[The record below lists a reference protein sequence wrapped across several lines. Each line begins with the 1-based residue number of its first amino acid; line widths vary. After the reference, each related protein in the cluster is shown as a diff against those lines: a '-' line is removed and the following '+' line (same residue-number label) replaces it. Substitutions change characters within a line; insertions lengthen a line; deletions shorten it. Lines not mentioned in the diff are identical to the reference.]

1 MLSLY
6 LKSDGAKLLKLVKT
20 TGESS
25 MNDTTLLRQDAR
37 VITLVGLAHGTSH
50 FYHVILAALIPWL
63 KPEFGLS
70 YSELG
75 LLMTI
80 FFVVSGVGQATAGFV
95 VDRFGARTVLFSG
108 IALLGVSAVMLS
120 SAHSY
125 VQLMMGAF
133 LAGCGNSVFH
143 PADYTLL
150 NQRVSKARL
159 AHGFSV
165 HGISGNIGWAMSP
178 LFLTFVASR
187 TDWRTA
193 LLCAALLPLAVL
205 ALLVANRH
213 ALRPQ
218 PAVVPLAGARA
229 DGAGEGAFD
238 FLKLKVVWLCFAFFL
253 ISAVALA
260 GVQTFAATSLVSLYG
275 MSLATATS
283 AYTCFMIASAAGMA
297 YGGFLGAG
305 TRNHDR
311 IIMIAFGTAA
321 VLALV
326 LAAAVV
332 PAWMA
337 VVLMGLIGLVT
348 GISGPSRDLMIRG
361 AAPANA
367 TGRVFGVVYS
377 GLDSGLALGPL
388 LFGALMDAHHPAGV
402 FVGIAIFQALV
413 ILTALGVGNNSRV
426 TAVPKTA

>member
-1 MLSLY
+1 
-6 LKSDGAKLLKLVKT
+6 
-20 TGESS
+20 
-25 MNDTTLLRQDAR
+25 MNDKSLFRQDAK
-37 VITLVGLAHGTSH
+37 VISLVGLAHGTSH

-63 KPEFGLS
+63 KPEFNLS
-70 YSELG
+70 YSQLG
-75 LLMTI
+75 LLMTV
-80 FFVVSGVGQATAGFV
+80 FFVVSGVGQAMAGFV
-95 VDRFGARTVLFSG
+95 VDRLGARTVLFSG
-108 IALLGVSAVMLS
+108 IALLGVSAVLLS

-125 VQLMMGAF
+125 LQLMLGA
-133 LAGCGNSVFH
+133 LVAGCGNCVFH

-178 LFLTFVASR
+178 LFLTFVAAR

-193 LLCAALLPLAVL
+193 LLSAALLPLAVL
-205 ALLVANRH
+205 ALMLWNRH
-213 ALRPQ
+213 ALRPEP
-218 PAVVPLAGARA
+218 PAAPVAGATKTVA
-229 DGAGEGAFD
+229 DSPFG
-238 FLKLKVVWLCFAFFL
+238 FLKLKVVWMCFAFFL

-275 MSLATATS
+275 MSLGWATS
-283 AYTCFMIASAAGMA
+283 AYTCYMMASAVGML

-305 TRNHDR
+305 SRNHDR

-321 VLALV
+321 LLALV

-348 GISGPSRDLMIRG
+348 GISGPSRDLMIRA

-388 LFGALMDAHHPAGV
+388 MFGALMDANHPAGV
-402 FVGIAIFQALV
+402 FIGIGIFQALV
-413 ILTALGVGNNSRV
+413 ILTAVGVGNNTRV
-426 TAVPKTA
+426 AAVPKTA

>member
-1 MLSLY
+1 
-6 LKSDGAKLLKLVKT
+6 
-20 TGESS
+20 
-25 MNDTTLLRQDAR
+25 MNDTSLLRQDAR
-37 VITLVGLAHGTSH
+37 IIGLVGLAHGTSH

-63 KPEFGLS
+63 KPEFQLS
-70 YSELG
+70 YAELG
-75 LLMTI
+75 LLMTV
-80 FFVVSGVGQATAGFV
+80 FFTVSGVGQAMAGFV
-95 VDRFGARTVLFSG
+95 VDRYSARTVLFGG
-108 IALLGVSAVMLS
+108 IALLGLSAVMLS

-125 VQLMMGAF
+125 AQLMLGAF

-165 HGISGNIGWAMSP
+165 HGISGNIGWALSP

-193 LLCAALLPLAVL
+193 LLSAALLPLAVL
-205 ALLVANRH
+205 ALLVWNRH
-213 ALRPQ
+213 ALRPE
-218 PAVVPLAGARA
+218 PAPVPTAAAAAAAAGKG
-229 DGAGEGAFD
+229 GALG
-238 FLKLKVVWLCFAFFL
+238 FLRLQVVWMCFAFFL

-260 GVQTFAATSLVSLYG
+260 GIQSFAATSLVSLYG
-275 MSLATATS
+275 MSLAWATT
-283 AYTCFMIASAAGMA
+283 AYTAYMIASAVGML

-305 TRNHDR
+305 SRHHDR
-311 IIMIAFGTAA
+311 IIMLAFGSAA
-321 VLALV
+321 LMALL

-337 VVLMGLIGLVT
+337 VVLMGAIGLVT
-348 GISGPSRDLMIRG
+348 GISGPSRDLLIRG

-388 LFGALMDAHHPAGV
+388 LFGALMDANHPSGV
-402 FVGIAIFQALV
+402 FIGIAVFQALV
-413 ILTALGVGNNSRV
+413 ILTTLGVGSKTRV
-426 TAVPKTA
+426 VAVPKTA

>member
-1 MLSLY
+1 M
-6 LKSDGAKLLKLVKT
+6 
-20 TGESS
+20 SS
-25 MNDTTLLRQDAR
+25 MNDKTLWRQDAR

-70 YSELG
+70 YSQLG
-75 LLMTI
+75 LLMTV
-80 FFVVSGVGQATAGFV
+80 FFVVSGVGQAMAGFV
-95 VDRFGARTVLFSG
+95 VDRLGARTVLFSG
-108 IALLGVSAVMLS
+108 IALLGLSALMLS

-125 VQLMMGAF
+125 AQLMLGAL

-165 HGISGNIGWAMSP
+165 HGISGNIGWALSP
-178 LFLTFVASR
+178 LFLTFVAGR

-193 LLCAALLPLAVL
+193 LLCASLLPLTVL
-205 ALLVANRH
+205 ALLVWNRH
-213 ALRPQ
+213 ALRPE
-218 PAVVPLAGARA
+218 PAAIPVAGAEAAAGA
-229 DGAGEGAFD
+229 DASAFG

-260 GVQTFAATSLVSLYG
+260 GIQTFAATSLVSLYG
-275 MSLATATS
+275 MSLSTATAS
-283 AYTCFMIASAAGMA
+283 YTCFMFASAAGMA

-305 TRNHDR
+305 SRNHDR
-311 IIMIAFGTAA
+311 IIMLAFGSAA
-321 VLALV
+321 LLSLV

-348 GISGPSRDLMIRG
+348 GISGPSRDLMIRA

-388 LFGALMDAHHPAGV
+388 LFGALMDANHPAGV
-402 FVGIAIFQALV
+402 FVFIGVFQALV
-413 ILTALGVGNNSRV
+413 ILTALGVGSKTRV
-426 TAVPKTA
+426 TVAPKTA

>member
-1 MLSLY
+1 MT
-6 LKSDGAKLLKLVKT
+6 D
-20 TGESS
+20 
-25 MNDTTLLRQDAR
+25 NTLLRQDAR

-50 FYHVILAALIPWL
+50 FYHLILAALIPWL

-75 LLMTI
+75 LLMTV
-80 FFVVSGVGQATAGFV
+80 FFVVSGVGQAMAGFV
-95 VDRFGARTVLFSG
+95 VDRFGARAVLFSG
-108 IALLGVSAVMLS
+108 IGLLGLSAVLLS

-125 VQLMMGAF
+125 VQLMLGAF

-165 HGISGNIGWAMSP
+165 HGISGNIGWALSP
-178 LFLTFVASR
+178 LFLTFVAGRSG
-187 TDWRTA
+187 WRVA
-193 LLCAALLPLAVL
+193 LLAASTVALAVL
-205 ALLVANRH
+205 VLLVLNRH
-213 ALRPQ
+213 ALRPDPIAVT
-218 PAVVPLAGARA
+218 PAPGNSGKSGGAP
-229 DGAGEGAFD
+229 DGGAFG
-238 FLKLKVVWLCFAFFL
+238 FLRLKVVWLCFAFFL
-253 ISAVALA
+253 ISAIALA
-260 GVQTFAATSLVSLYG
+260 GIQTFAATSLVSLYG

-283 AYTCFMIASAAGMA
+283 AYTCYMFASALGMV

-305 TRNHDR
+305 SRNHDR
-311 IIMIAFGTAA
+311 IIMIAFGVAA
-321 VLALV
+321 LLALV
-326 LAAAVV
+326 VAAAVV

-348 GISGPSRDLMIRG
+348 GISGPSRDLMIRS

-377 GLDSGLALGPL
+377 GLDSGLALGAI
-388 LFGALMDAHHPAGV
+388 LFGVLMDAQQPAGV
-402 FVGIAIFQALV
+402 FIVIGIFQALV
-413 ILTALGVGNNSRV
+413 ILTALGVGNNRRV
-426 TAVPKTA
+426 AAVPETA

>member
-1 MLSLY
+1 VFFFKLESGMEG
-6 LKSDGAKLLKLVKT
+6 KS
-20 TGESS
+20 
-25 MNDTTLLRQDAR
+25 LLRQDAR
-37 VITLVGLAHGTSH
+37 VIGLVGLAHGTSH

-63 KPEFGLS
+63 KPEFHLS

-75 LLMTI
+75 LLMTV
-80 FFVVSGVGQATAGFV
+80 FFVVSGVGQALAGFV
-95 VDRFGARTVLFSG
+95 VERFSARAVLFGG
-108 IALLGVSAVMLS
+108 IALLGLSAVLLS

-125 VQLMMGAF
+125 AQLMLGAL

-165 HGISGNIGWAMSP
+165 HGISGNIGWAASP
-178 LFLTFVASR
+178 LFLTYVAGR

-193 LLCAALLPLAVL
+193 LLCAALLPLGVL
-205 ALLVANRH
+205 ALLVWNRH
-213 ALRPQ
+213 ALRPE
-218 PAVVPLAGARA
+218 PAPAAAGPQSGARGDA
-229 DGAGEGAFD
+229 AGGALG
-238 FLKLKVVWLCFAFFL
+238 FLRLQVVWMCFAFFL

-260 GVQTFAATSLVSLYG
+260 GIQTFAATSLVSLYG
-275 MSLATATS
+275 MSLAWATA
-283 AYTCFMIASAAGMA
+283 AYTAYMVASACGML

-305 TRNHDR
+305 SRHHER
-311 IIMIAFGTAA
+311 IIIAAFACAA
-321 VLALV
+321 VLALI

-332 PAWMA
+332 PAWAAVALMA
-337 VVLMGLIGLVT
+337 LIGLVT

-388 LFGALMDAHHPAGV
+388 LFGALMDANHPAGV
-402 FVGIAIFQALV
+402 FIGIGVFQALV
-413 ILTALGVGNNSRV
+413 ILTTLGVGGKRRV
-426 TAVPKTA
+426 AAAPEPA

>member
-1 MLSLY
+1 
-6 LKSDGAKLLKLVKT
+6 
-20 TGESS
+20 
-25 MNDTTLLRQDAR
+25 MNDKTLWRQDAR

-70 YSELG
+70 YSQLG
-75 LLMTI
+75 LLMTV
-80 FFVVSGVGQATAGFV
+80 FFVVSGVGQAMAGFV
-95 VDRFGARTVLFSG
+95 VDRLGARTVLFSG

-125 VQLMMGAF
+125 PQLMLGAL

-165 HGISGNIGWAMSP
+165 HGISGNIGWALSP
-178 LFLTFVASR
+178 LFLTFVAGR

-193 LLCAALLPLAVL
+193 LLCAALLPLVVL
-205 ALLVANRH
+205 ALLVWNRH
-213 ALRPQ
+213 ALRPE
-218 PAVVPLAGARA
+218 PAAIPVVGASTPA
-229 DGAGEGAFD
+229 DADASAFG

-260 GVQTFAATSLVSLYG
+260 GIQTFAATSLVSLYG
-275 MSLATATS
+275 MSLGTATS
-283 AYTCFMIASAAGMA
+283 AYTCFMFASAAGMA

-305 TRNHDR
+305 SRNHDR
-311 IIMIAFGTAA
+311 IIMTAFGSAA
-321 VLALV
+321 LLSLV

-348 GISGPSRDLMIRG
+348 GISGPSRDLMIRA

-388 LFGALMDAHHPAGV
+388 LFGALMDANHPSGV
-402 FVGIAIFQALV
+402 FICIGIFQALV
-413 ILTALGVGNNSRV
+413 ILTAVGVGSNTRV
-426 TAVPKTA
+426 TATPKTA

>member
-1 MLSLY
+1 
-6 LKSDGAKLLKLVKT
+6 
-20 TGESS
+20 
-25 MNDTTLLRQDAR
+25 MNDKTLLRQDAR

-80 FFVVSGVGQATAGFV
+80 FFVVSGVGQAMAGFV
-95 VDRFGARTVLFSG
+95 VDRLGARTVLFSG
-108 IALLGVSAVMLS
+108 IALLGLSAVMLS

-125 VQLMMGAF
+125 AQLMLGAF
-133 LAGCGNSVFH
+133 LAGCGNCVFH

-165 HGISGNIGWAMSP
+165 HGISGNIGWALSP
-178 LFLTFVASR
+178 LFLTFVAGR
-187 TDWRTA
+187 TGWRTA
-193 LLCAALLPLAVL
+193 LLCAALLPLVVL
-205 ALLVANRH
+205 ALLVLNRR
-213 ALRPQ
+213 ALRPE
-218 PAVVPLAGARA
+218 PAAVPVAGKMA
-229 DGAGEGAFD
+229 EGSAFG
-238 FLKLKVVWLCFAFFL
+238 FLKLKVVWLCFAFFF

-260 GVQTFAATSLVSLYG
+260 GIQTFASTSLVSLYG

-283 AYTCFMIASAAGMA
+283 AYTCFMFASAAGMV

-305 TRNHDR
+305 SRNHDR

-321 VLALV
+321 LLALV
-326 LAAAVV
+326 LASAAV

-377 GLDSGLALGPL
+377 GLDSGLAVGAT
-388 LFGALMDAHHPAGV
+388 LFGLVMDAHHPAGV
-402 FVGIAIFQALV
+402 FVVIGLFQALV
-413 ILTALGVGNNSRV
+413 ILTALGVGSNRRV
-426 TAVPKTA
+426 AAVPKTA

>member
-1 MLSLY
+1 
-6 LKSDGAKLLKLVKT
+6 
-20 TGESS
+20 
-25 MNDTTLLRQDAR
+25 MNDKNLWRQDAR

-70 YSELG
+70 YSQLG
-75 LLMTI
+75 LLMTV
-80 FFVVSGVGQATAGFV
+80 FFVVSGVGQAMAGFV
-95 VDRFGARTVLFSG
+95 VDRLGARTVLFSG

-125 VQLMMGAF
+125 TQLMLGAL

-165 HGISGNIGWAMSP
+165 HGISGNIGWALSP
-178 LFLTFVASR
+178 LFLTFVAGR

-193 LLCAALLPLAVL
+193 LLCAALLPLMVL
-205 ALLVANRH
+205 ALLAWNRH
-213 ALRPQ
+213 ALRPE
-218 PAVVPLAGARA
+218 PAAVAVAGSKASASA
-229 DGAGEGAFD
+229 DSSAFG

-260 GVQTFAATSLVSLYG
+260 GIQTFAATSLVSLYG

-283 AYTCFMIASAAGMA
+283 AYTCFMFASAAGMA

-305 TRNHDR
+305 SRNHDR
-311 IIMIAFGTAA
+311 IIMIAFGSAA
-321 VLALV
+321 LLSLV

-348 GISGPSRDLMIRG
+348 GISGPSRDLMIRA

-388 LFGALMDAHHPAGV
+388 LFGALMDANHPSGV
-402 FVGIAIFQALV
+402 FVFIGIFQALV
-413 ILTALGVGNNSRV
+413 ILTAVGVGSNTRV
-426 TAVPKTA
+426 AVAPKTA

>member
-1 MLSLY
+1 
-6 LKSDGAKLLKLVKT
+6 
-20 TGESS
+20 
-25 MNDTTLLRQDAR
+25 MNDKSLFRQDAR
-37 VITLVGLAHGTSH
+37 VISLVGLAHGTSH

-63 KPEFGLS
+63 KPEFHLS

-75 LLMTI
+75 LLMTV
-80 FFVVSGVGQATAGFV
+80 FFVVSGVGQAMAGFV
-95 VDRFGARTVLFSG
+95 VDRLGARTVLFSG
-108 IALLGVSAVMLS
+108 IALLGVSAVLLS

-125 VQLMMGAF
+125 LQLMLGAF
-133 LAGCGNSVFH
+133 VAGCGNCVFH

-165 HGISGNIGWAMSP
+165 HGISGNIGWALSP
-178 LFLTFVASR
+178 LFLTFVAAR

-193 LLCAALLPLAVL
+193 LLSAALLPLTVL
-205 ALLVANRH
+205 ALLVWNRH
-213 ALRPQ
+213 ALRPE
-218 PAVVPLAGARA
+218 PAAVPVAGAAKVAA
-229 DGAGEGAFD
+229 DSPFG
-238 FLKLKVVWLCFAFFL
+238 FLRLKVVWLCFAFFL
-253 ISAVALA
+253 ISAIALA
-260 GVQTFAATSLVSLYG
+260 GVQTFAASSLVSLYG
-275 MSLATATS
+275 MSLAWATS
-283 AYTCFMIASAAGMA
+283 AYTCYMIASAAGML

-305 TRNHDR
+305 SRNHDR
-311 IIMIAFGTAA
+311 IIMLAFGTAA

-332 PAWMA
+332 PSWMA
-337 VVLMGLIGLVT
+337 IVLMGLIGLVT

-388 LFGALMDAHHPAGV
+388 MFGALMDANHPAGV
-402 FVGIAIFQALV
+402 FIGIGIFQALV
-413 ILTALGVGNNSRV
+413 ILTAVGVGSNTRV
-426 TAVPKTA
+426 VAVPKTA

>member
-1 MLSLY
+1 
-6 LKSDGAKLLKLVKT
+6 
-20 TGESS
+20 
-25 MNDTTLLRQDAR
+25 MNDKTLWRQDAR
-37 VITLVGLAHGTSH
+37 VIALVGLAHGTSH

-75 LLMTI
+75 LLMTV
-80 FFVVSGVGQATAGFV
+80 FFVVSGVGQAMAGFV
-95 VDRFGARTVLFSG
+95 VDRLGARTVLFSG
-108 IALLGVSAVMLS
+108 IALLGVSAVLLS

-125 VQLMMGAF
+125 VQLMLGA
-133 LAGCGNSVFH
+133 LVAGCGNSVFH

-165 HGISGNIGWAMSP
+165 HGISGNIGWALSP
-178 LFLTFVASR
+178 LFLTFVAAR

-193 LLCAALLPLAVL
+193 LLCASLLPLAVL
-205 ALLVANRH
+205 ALLVWNRH
-213 ALRPQ
+213 ALRPE
-218 PAVVPLAGARA
+218 PAALPAAGRSV
-229 DGAGEGAFD
+229 GASDASAFG

-260 GVQTFAATSLVSLYG
+260 GIQTFAATSLVSLYG
-275 MSLATATS
+275 MSLGTATS
-283 AYTCFMIASAAGMA
+283 AYTCFMFASALGMA

-305 TRNHDR
+305 SRNHDR
-311 IIMIAFGTAA
+311 IIMLAFGTAA

-377 GLDSGLALGPL
+377 GLDSGLALGSL

-402 FVGIAIFQALV
+402 FVFIGIFQALV
-413 ILTALGVGNNSRV
+413 ILTAVGVGSNTRV
-426 TAVPKTA
+426 AVAPKTA

>member
-1 MLSLY
+1 MHDS
-6 LKSDGAKLLKLVKT
+6 
-20 TGESS
+20 
-25 MNDTTLLRQDAR
+25 TLWRQDAR
-37 VITLVGLAHGTSH
+37 VIALVGLAHGTSH

-75 LLMTI
+75 LLMTV
-80 FFVVSGVGQATAGFV
+80 FFVVSGVGQAMAGFV
-95 VDRFGARTVLFSG
+95 VDRLGARTVLFSG
-108 IALLGVSAVMLS
+108 IALLGLSAVMLS

-125 VQLMMGAF
+125 AQLMLGAF

-165 HGISGNIGWAMSP
+165 HGIAGNIGWALSP
-178 LFLTFVASR
+178 LFLTFVAAR

-193 LLCAALLPLAVL
+193 LLCAAWLPLAVL
-205 ALLVANRH
+205 ALLVWNRH
-213 ALRPQ
+213 VLRPE
-218 PAVVPLAGARA
+218 PAVIPAAGATAVA
-229 DGAGEGAFD
+229 DVSAFG

-260 GVQTFAATSLVSLYG
+260 GIQTFAATSLVSLYG
-275 MSLATATS
+275 MSLGTATS
-283 AYTCFMIASAAGMA
+283 AYTCFMFASAAGMA

-305 TRNHDR
+305 SRNHDR
-311 IIMIAFGTAA
+311 IIMLAFGAA
-321 VLALV
+321 ALLSLV
-326 LAAAVV
+326 LAAAVL

-348 GISGPSRDLMIRG
+348 GISGPSRDLMIRA

-388 LFGALMDAHHPAGV
+388 LFGALMDANRPSAV
-402 FVGIAIFQALV
+402 FVFIGIFQALV
-413 ILTALGVGNNSRV
+413 ILTAVGVGGSTRV
-426 TAVPKTA
+426 TAPAKTA

>member
-1 MLSLY
+1 
-6 LKSDGAKLLKLVKT
+6 
-20 TGESS
+20 
-25 MNDTTLLRQDAR
+25 MNDKNLWRQDAR

-70 YSELG
+70 YSQLG
-75 LLMTI
+75 LLMTV
-80 FFVVSGVGQATAGFV
+80 FFVVSGVGQAMAGFV
-95 VDRFGARTVLFSG
+95 VDRLGARTVLFSG

-125 VQLMMGAF
+125 TQLMLGAL

-165 HGISGNIGWAMSP
+165 HGISGNIGWALSP
-178 LFLTFVASR
+178 LFLTFVAGR

-193 LLCAALLPLAVL
+193 LLCAALLPLMVL
-205 ALLVANRH
+205 ALLAWNRH
-213 ALRPQ
+213 ALRPE
-218 PAVVPLAGARA
+218 PAAVAVAGAKASASA
-229 DGAGEGAFD
+229 DSSAFG

-260 GVQTFAATSLVSLYG
+260 GIQTFAATSLVSLYG

-283 AYTCFMIASAAGMA
+283 AYTCFMFASAAGMA

-305 TRNHDR
+305 SRNHDR
-311 IIMIAFGTAA
+311 IIMIAFGSAA
-321 VLALV
+321 LLSLV

-348 GISGPSRDLMIRG
+348 GISGPSRDLMIRA

-388 LFGALMDAHHPAGV
+388 LFGALMDANHPSGV
-402 FVGIAIFQALV
+402 FVFIGIFQALV
-413 ILTALGVGNNSRV
+413 ILTAVGVGSNTRV
-426 TAVPKTA
+426 AAAPKTA

>member
-1 MLSLY
+1 
-6 LKSDGAKLLKLVKT
+6 
-20 TGESS
+20 
-25 MNDTTLLRQDAR
+25 MNDKTLLRQDAR

-80 FFVVSGVGQATAGFV
+80 FFVVSGVGQAMAGFV
-95 VDRFGARTVLFSG
+95 VDRLGARAVLFSG
-108 IALLGVSAVMLS
+108 IALLGVSAVLLS
-120 SAHSY
+120 SAHTY
-125 VQLMMGAF
+125 TQLMLGAL

-165 HGISGNIGWAMSP
+165 HGISGNIGWALSP
-178 LFLTFVASR
+178 LFLTFVAGR

-193 LLCAALLPLAVL
+193 LLSAALLPLVVL
-205 ALLVANRH
+205 VLLVWNRH
-213 ALRPQ
+213 ALRPE
-218 PAVVPLAGARA
+218 PAAIPVAG
-229 DGAGEGAFD
+229 GAAGDASAFG
-238 FLKLKVVWLCFAFFL
+238 FLKLKVVWLCFAFFF

-260 GVQTFAATSLVSLYG
+260 GVQTFASTSLVSLYG

-283 AYTCFMIASAAGMA
+283 AYTCYMFASAAGML

-305 TRNHDR
+305 SRNHDR
-311 IIMIAFGTAA
+311 IIMIAFGSAA

-348 GISGPSRDLMIRG
+348 GISGPSRDLMIRS

-377 GLDSGLALGPL
+377 GLDSGLAVGPMM
-388 LFGALMDAHHPAGV
+388 FGAMMDANHPAGV

-413 ILTALGVGNNSRV
+413 ILTAVGVGSNSRV